1 MIAESKT
8 QLSGGAPYWSTT
20 VPKPPRPP
28 SRGGRSLPRT
38 PSARGACGPPYPP
51 RDWGAKAP
59 QTIPGGATSPSRL
72 PLSPRGVRGGTM
84 VLGSHMEAC
93 VQTTEKHV
101 PQPPYSFGGMREA
114 KAITVGPTSEQA
126 FHHHHHYQH
135 TLSERGPG
143 GRSPLGGGGPRGR
156 RPPRRGWSGETVAPP
171 ITWPFIC
178 LKRIKAYP
186 GRPPGQTKRAH
197 KTKGSRPC
205 PGTAPRRCLGRKPR
219 SEKPRGVDKCHEN
232 DTIGPPAEIAP

>member
-1 MIAESKT
+1 
-8 QLSGGAPYWSTT
+8 
-20 VPKPPRPP
+20 
-28 SRGGRSLPRT
+28 
-38 PSARGACGPPYPP
+38 
-51 RDWGAKAP
+51 
-59 QTIPGGATSPSRL
+59 
-72 PLSPRGVRGGTM
+72 M

-205 PGTAPRRCLGRKPR
+205 PGTAPRRYLGRKPR

-232 DTIGPPAEIAP
+232 DTIGPPAEIGP